1 MLVTRGEGEGKDR
14 ERGMPSPRLTSARD
28 RGGHQ
33 HVVPETFN
41 THSNLCSHR
50 SFAVYCGLE
59 LDRKERALLE
69 RRGGGQVQ
77 GKGEGDR
84 HRQTQK
90 ERQSDRAPTRE
101 IEEVCL

>member
-1 MLVTRGEGEGKDR
+1 MLVI
-14 ERGMPSPRLTSARD
+14 
-28 RGGHQ
+28 GGAIHMW
-33 HVVPETFN
+33 VPETFN

-84 HRQTQK
+84 HRKRDRAT
-90 ERQSDRAPTRE
+90 ERQRE
-101 IEEVCL
+101 RLKRYVCEYDYPG